1 MSGVHR
7 MNDRSILILG
17 GYGGVGKSLSRL
29 ILKETDVDVIV
40 AGRREEKA
48 KEFAEVLNREYPGKH
63 VTSRYADAADSNS
76 LAKAFQGV
84 DMVIVAATTPQW
96 IEQVAR
102 AALNSG
108 SDYIDI
114 LVQQNT
120 IPLLQALPS
129 EIAEAGRVFITQAG
143 FHPGLPAVFVRE
155 AAPYFDDY
163 HKAVISMA
171 MNARFEKPESTHEII
186 HEVGESNAEILKDG
200 EWRQASYE
208 DAITVDFGSK
218 FGIKQSFPLQM
229 TEMKPLPE
237 IFGIKEAG
245 VYVAGF
251 NWFVDNLV
259 FPLTMLFRKIGKGV
273 GVNFLGKLMCWGVNT
288 FSSSALGVIF
298 VLDAEGK
305 REGKVIKA
313 RIVAEH
319 NDAVFF
325 TAVPVVACLKQYLD
339 GSLSRP
345 GVWLMGNAVDSSRL
359 MRDMKDMGIQM
370 RVEVTDAGKGDGA
383 K

>member
-1 MSGVHR
+1 
-7 MNDRSILILG
+7 MNDRSILIFG

-48 KEFAEVLNREYPGKH
+48 KEFAEVLDREYAGKH

-76 LAKAFQGV
+76 LAEAFHGV

-102 AALNSG
+102 AALDSG
-108 SDYIDI
+108 SDWIDI

-120 IPLLQALPS
+120 IPLLQALSS
-129 EIAEAGRVFITQAG
+129 EITEAGRVFITQAG

-155 AAPYFDDY
+155 AATYFDDY
-163 HKAVISMA
+163 QKAVISMA
-171 MNARFEKPESTHEII
+171 MNARFEKPESTHEIL
-186 HEVGESNAEILKDG
+186 HEVGQSNAEILKDG
-200 EWRQASYE
+200 EWRKATYK
-208 DAITVDFGSK
+208 DAIMVDFGSK
-218 FGIKQSFPLQM
+218 FGIKKCFPLQM
-229 TEMKPLPE
+229 TEMKPLPKM
-237 IFGIKEAG
+237 FAIKEAG
-245 VYVAGF
+245 VYVAGL
-251 NWFVDNLV
+251 NWFVDSFV
-259 FPLTMLFRKIGKGV
+259 FPLTVLFGKIGKGV
-273 GVNFLGKLMCWGVNT
+273 GINFLGKLMCWGVNT
-288 FSSSALGVIF
+288 FSSSELGVIF

-305 REGKVIKA
+305 KEGKAIKA

-339 GSLSRP
+339 GTLNRP
-345 GVWLMGNAVDSSRL
+345 GVWLMGNAVNSSRL

-370 RVEVTDAGKGDGA
+370 RIEVTDENCGIGEHA
-383 K
+383 